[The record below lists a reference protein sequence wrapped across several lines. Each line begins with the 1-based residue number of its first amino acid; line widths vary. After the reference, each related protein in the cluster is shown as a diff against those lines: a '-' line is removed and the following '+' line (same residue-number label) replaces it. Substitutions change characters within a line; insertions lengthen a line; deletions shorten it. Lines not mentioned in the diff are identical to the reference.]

1 MVEVEE
7 EKMNESNEK
16 ENKVR
21 DEKSKDNLNKNVDNT
36 TNSEKQNS
44 GKHTSESNKK
54 DVKMEFEK
62 EPQTLEE
69 KEINEL
75 KKKLDEQ
82 KVIIDEN
89 EDRIKRL
96 MSEFENFKKRSN
108 KERESLYS
116 SVMGDVITSL
126 LPAIDN
132 LEKAAE
138 AETKDEQYKNGVKMC
153 LDQIHDVLKS
163 NGVTVIETVGQKFD
177 PSLHEAVSLVTDP
190 DLGEKIIKQEYRKG
204 YMIGDRVLRHSLVVV
219 AN

>member
-1 MVEVEE
+1 
-7 EKMNESNEK
+7 MNESNEK

-44 GKHTSESNKK
+44 EKHTSESNTK

-82 KVIIDEN
+82 KVTIDEN

-96 MSEFENFKKRSN
+96 MAEFENFKKRSN

-153 LDQIHDVLKS
+153 LDQIHDVLRS